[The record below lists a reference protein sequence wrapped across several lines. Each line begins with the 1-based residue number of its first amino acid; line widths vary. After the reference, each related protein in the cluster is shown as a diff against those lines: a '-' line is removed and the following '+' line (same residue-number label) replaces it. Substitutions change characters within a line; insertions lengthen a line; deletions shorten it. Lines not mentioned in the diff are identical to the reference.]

1 MTESR
6 LRLKREGIVL
16 WLAFASLCAAAF
28 QLPTEGARTHASSSL
43 SALGRRGTQERLE
56 IRLRSFMGGASG
68 RLSIDPT
75 PDGGRARLTALGLP
89 APELLAPSARTFVV
103 WAVSDGRIV
112 RIGELQ
118 HDGRGN
124 GGLEFA
130 HPAAFE
136 RYTVVVTAEASA
148 EAERPGAPVL
158 SSRAGEARALFA
170 AKEAP
175 SGGEAREKSSLAADV
190 KPATGVRPRRLAG
203 DFYTEVDD
211 ALEAQGG
218 GRALLLFGDE
228 ATPAARGDA
237 RATAQTGTAFIR
249 ARFKDLPLPSAVGA
263 NTYVLWG
270 ARPDGRIFYMGS
282 LPVTEDLNR
291 MEIYVRVGGV
301 GSDDYDLFVTA
312 ERQRPASLPSE
323 RRVLSVRGE
332 REPVR

>member
-1 MTESR
+1 
-6 LRLKREGIVL
+6 
-16 WLAFASLCAAAF
+16 
-28 QLPTEGARTHASSSL
+28 
-43 SALGRRGTQERLE
+43 
-56 IRLRSFMGGASG
+56 
-68 RLSIDPT
+68 
-75 PDGGRARLTALGLP
+75 
-89 APELLAPSARTFVV
+89 VV
-103 WAVSDGRIV
+103 WAMGDGRIV

-130 HPAAFE
+130 HPAPFE
-136 RYTVVVTAEASA
+136 HYTVVVTAEAGA
-148 EAERPGAPVL
+148 GAERPGAPVL
-158 SSRAGEARALFA
+158 STSAGEAKALFP

-175 SGGEAREKSSLAADV
+175 PAGTETREKSTLAAEV
-190 KPATGVRPRRLAG
+190 EPATRVRSRRRAG

-211 ALEAQGG
+211 ALDAHGG
-218 GRALLLFGDE
+218 GRALLLSGDE
-228 ATPAARGDA
+228 VAPGARGEV

-249 ARFKDLPLPSAVGA
+249 ARFRDLPLPSAVGA

-291 MEIYVRVGGV
+291 MEVYVRVGGV

-323 RRVLSVRGE
+323 RRALSVRGE
-332 REPVR
+332 SAPVK